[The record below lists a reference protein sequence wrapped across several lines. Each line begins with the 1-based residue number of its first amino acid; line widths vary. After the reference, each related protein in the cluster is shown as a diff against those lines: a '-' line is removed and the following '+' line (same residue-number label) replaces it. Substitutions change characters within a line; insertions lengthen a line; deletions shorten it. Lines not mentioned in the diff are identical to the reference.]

1 MFLFFGVLMIG
12 VVGGMFA
19 FLAVSLVSI
28 AEMGFGWLYF
38 AIFGA
43 IGIFFGVFGSVFNTY
58 SGLYLAKD
66 NDLLLSMPIPSR
78 TIVASRIFGVYLMG
92 LLYSG
97 VVTIPAIVVYF
108 IRVPQTALSI
118 AGSVL
123 MVLLVSVI
131 DLVLSCLLGWVVAK
145 IAGKLKGKS
154 FVTVIISLLFL
165 ALYYVV
171 YFKAADIVKSLLAN
185 AAIYGESI
193 RGKAYPIYL
202 FGRIGEGDVAAILIY
217 TAVTALLLVLTL
229 AVLSGTFMKIATS
242 SQTASKGKLRQKEIK
257 TNGVFGALLSKEFAR
272 FKSSSTYMLN
282 ASLSTVL
289 LPLFGVF
296 LLIKGKDLVPVVDRI
311 LTSFPGALTVVL
323 VCIICFIV
331 SMNFIS
337 TPSISLEGGS
347 IWIVKSLPIEPRR
360 PLLAKLALH
369 ILLTSPVTVI
379 CSVMAAIAFRLNIV
393 QTILVIAVPLAFSLM
408 MAALGLV
415 IGLANPN
422 LNWTREIVPIKQS
435 LGVMISM
442 FSGTILAFVAG
453 LVYFLA
459 GHHIGTTVYLS
470 VLLVIFAVV
479 FASAIRW
486 IVTHGAV
493 KFSRL

>member
-1 MFLFFGVLMIG
+1 
-12 VVGGMFA
+12 
-19 FLAVSLVSI
+19 
-28 AEMGFGWLYF
+28 
-38 AIFGA
+38 
-43 IGIFFGVFGSVFNTY
+43 
-58 SGLYLAKD
+58 
-66 NDLLLSMPIPSR
+66 
-78 TIVASRIFGVYLMG
+78 
-92 LLYSG
+92 
-97 VVTIPAIVVYF
+97 
-108 IRVPQTALSI
+108 
-118 AGSVL
+118 
-123 MVLLVSVI
+123 
-131 DLVLSCLLGWVVAK
+131 
-145 IAGKLKGKS
+145 
-154 FVTVIISLLFL
+154 
-165 ALYYVV
+165 
-171 YFKAADIVKSLLAN
+171 
-185 AAIYGESI
+185 
-193 RGKAYPIYL
+193 
-202 FGRIGEGDVAAILIY
+202 
-217 TAVTALLLVLTL
+217 
-229 AVLSGTFMKIATS
+229 
-242 SQTASKGKLRQKEIK
+242 
-257 TNGVFGALLSKEFAR
+257 
-272 FKSSSTYMLN
+272 
-282 ASLSTVL
+282 
-289 LPLFGVF
+289 
-296 LLIKGKDLVPVVDRI
+296 
-311 LTSFPGALTVVL
+311 
-323 VCIICFIV
+323 
-331 SMNFIS
+331 MNFIS